1 MAYFLEPFGCM
12 VSAFMTDSLGRRRAM
27 LIVNVPFIIAW
38 LMMSQ
43 ATNIVVVFVAYAL
56 LGFGVGL
63 AEAPIIT
70 YIGEI
75 TYVC

>member
-1 MAYFLEPFGCM
+1 
-12 VSAFMTDSLGRRRAM
+12 M
-27 LIVNVPFIIAW
+27 LLVNIPFIIAW
-38 LMMSQ
+38 FMMYRASS
-43 ATNIVVVFVAYAL
+43 IVEVFIAYAL

-75 TYVC
+75 TYVDDHDWLPKNTSSNV

>member
-1 MAYFLEPFGCM
+1 MI
-12 VSAFMTDSLGRRRAM
+12 
-27 LIVNVPFIIAW
+27 IVNVPFIIAW
-38 LMMSQ
+38 FMMYRAAS
-43 ATNIVVVFVAYAL
+43 IVEVFIAYAL

-75 TYVC
+75 TSVDHD

>member
-1 MAYFLEPFGCM
+1 
-12 VSAFMTDSLGRRRAM
+12 M
-27 LIVNVPFIIAW
+27 LIVNIPFIIAW
-38 LMMSQ
+38 FMVYRASS
-43 ATNIVVVFVAYAL
+43 IIEVFIAYAL

-75 TYVC
+75 TYVDHDYLRN

>member
-1 MAYFLEPFGCM
+1 
-12 VSAFMTDSLGRRRAM
+12 M
-27 LIVNVPFIIAW
+27 LIVNIPFIIAW
-38 LMMSQ
+38 FMMSR
-43 ATNIVVVFVAYAL
+43 ASSIVEVFIAYAL

-75 TYVC
+75 TYVDLAITYDHFPII